1 MKLSQVFIHADAV
14 MHKALKRGT
23 EARAKEI
30 VSWTLE
36 LLEEWNVEEVV
47 ERDGGWVSIYGII
60 QRGT

>member
-1 MKLSQVFIHADAV
+1 

-30 VSWTLE
+30 VSWTIE

-60 QRGT
+60 QSGT